1 MKFFKAFI
9 IFLLYV
15 FIFLL
20 IKKLLFF
27 LLEKGILDSF
37 PEIFFETI
45 DISTYLFVF
54 ILFFL
59 IFKPNLRLDKQK
71 KLKIKDLLVILL
83 IIIAFRIIEDPLQNI
98 DSIINGKNLELIQG
112 DTFKLN
118 NPFYT
123 LFLLVFITPL
133 LEEFVFRKIML
144 GLLGGQL
151 FSIIFSS
158 ILFSIIHLLA
168 GFDLVIFLKTF
179 SLGMIM
185 SVLFLRKGFI
195 AAFSGHAFYNL
206 IYFVINFYGYKEYT
220 LFINH
225 FNFNWFYW
233 LIVLFSIISLITGLL
248 YIITGSLK
256 IKLSKKN

>member
-1 MKFFKAFI
+1 M
-9 IFLLYV
+9 
-15 FIFLL
+15 
-20 IKKLLFF
+20 FF

-45 DISTYLFVF
+45 DISTYIFVF

-133 LEEFVFRKIML
+133 LDGYSVDIDPPFRDIDPLKDFGGFKRTI
-144 GLLGGQL
+144 LLTKL
-151 FSIIFSS
+151 HFFS
-158 ILFSIIHLLA
+158 
-168 GFDLVIFLKTF
+168 
-179 SLGMIM
+179 
-185 SVLFLRKGFI
+185 
-195 AAFSGHAFYNL
+195 
-206 IYFVINFYGYKEYT
+206 
-220 LFINH
+220 
-225 FNFNWFYW
+225 
-233 LIVLFSIISLITGLL
+233 
-248 YIITGSLK
+248 
-256 IKLSKKN
+256 